1 MYENQGRRCEFCVF
15 SLSFRSCFC
24 TYRNKTR
31 CELWEDDLKE
41 LVIEFVLKFEKSR
54 CNVWSERI
62 FFLPLQHRSIGPVW
76 AAGGLIYRKDVFERL
91 SLCPTNLANP

>member
-24 TYRNKTR
+24 TYRNKAR

-62 FFLPLQHRSIGPVW
+62 FFLPLQHRSVGPHV
-76 AAGGLIYRKDVFERL
+76 GGGRTLI
-91 SLCPTNLANP
+91 